1 MVEGK
6 GVESASQPASQ
17 TDRQRLK
24 DRDRERRETWRERG
38 WSQTVRLTD
47 EQTE

>member
-1 MVEGK
+1 MERE
-6 GVESASQPASQ
+6 GVESASQPDRQ